1 MALGTTGASAARTP
15 RVLLIGDSTL
25 AAVRWYGSS
34 QRNLAG
40 LDYVLD
46 AQSCRAVTAV
56 SCVGRTDPV
65 TGRRI
70 RPANALDVLR
80 SHRPGSVGELV
91 LMVGYDESYTAFQRS
106 VQVMTDAALAHG
118 VDHVT
123 WLTFRTDVSYV
134 PPLGAARDHSYRS
147 NNALLRS
154 AAAAS
159 GGYITLL
166 DWNGYVNSRSGLVER
181 DGVHLTSAG
190 AAAVAAL
197 IRDSVVGWWASR
209 GAPPAPTPP
218 TPAPAPPASGGGSRG
233 AIAPRTDLPTWGYG
247 TVGDA
252 VKELQRL
259 LIATGSPELARYGL
273 TGRYYAVTQRAVRDF
288 QRRVRDNHDPAMVAD
303 GVVGPLTWAWLV
315 RLTGSEVDLNRR
327 APSTPAPTPPPSAA
341 PAPAT
346 DRPTWGYGTI
356 GEPVKELQ
364 RLLIAA
370 GATELGQYGVTG
382 RYYAVTQRAVRD
394 FQQRVRDQHDPTMV
408 VDGVVGP
415 VTWAWLLKLAG

>member
-1 MALGTTGASAARTP
+1 M
-15 RVLLIGDSTL
+15 ID
-25 AAVRWYGSS
+25 AAV
-34 QRNLAG
+34 
-40 LDYVLD
+40 
-46 AQSCRAVTAV
+46 
-56 SCVGRTDPV
+56 
-65 TGRRI
+65 
-70 RPANALDVLR
+70 
-80 SHRPGSVGELV
+80 
-91 LMVGYDESYTAFQRS
+91 
-106 VQVMTDAALAHG
+106 AHG
-118 VDHVT
+118 VDHIT
-123 WLTFRTDVSYV
+123 WLTFRTDVTYV

-159 GGYITLL
+159 GGYVTLL
-166 DWNGYVNSRSGLVER
+166 DWNGYVNARSGLVER

-197 IRDSVVGWWASR
+197 IRDAVVGWWASR
-209 GAPPAPTPP
+209 PGTPAAPPATPAPTPP
-218 TPAPAPPASGGGSRG
+218 ANGGSRG
-233 AIAPRTDLPTWGYG
+233 AIPPRTDLPTWGYG
-247 TVGDA
+247 TLGEP

-273 TGRYYAVTQRAVRDF
+273 TGRYYAVTQRAVRAF
-288 QRRVRDNHDPAMVAD
+288 QQRVRDQHDSAMVVD

-315 RLTGSEVDLNRR
+315 RLSGSEVNLNRR
-327 APSTPAPTPPPSAA
+327 AESPAPTPPRSTSP
-341 PAPAT
+341 PTPAT

-370 GATELGQYGVTG
+370 GASELAQYGLTG
-382 RYYAVTQRAVRD
+382 RYYAVTQRAVRE

-415 VTWAWLLKLAG
+415 VTWAWLLRLAS